1 MNRRIIS
8 LLFFAILFTQVDGNA
23 QGYFGWNMDNY
34 AGVQGVV
41 LNPAE
46 LGNSRTAFEINVA
59 SASAF
64 LTNDYLQVSFSPELI
79 SEFDDFWQE
88 SVNRNPLPGNELH
101 ANLDVIGPSL
111 MLRTG
116 KFSGVALTTRLRGLY
131 SIDNFP
137 GPLLEGIQNEF
148 DAVDE
153 FDLSVD
159 GHRSLLHAYGE
170 IGFNYGR
177 VVHQSRHSQL
187 KVGGAVKYLQGVGS
201 VFTASRSLTA
211 NYTENNNR
219 VSFEGDIAYGRTSD
233 FDYDDFSSESL
244 TGGFGFD
251 LGVAFEWYGSQ
262 AIDSSYLP
270 PYRLKVGASVTDI
283 GKIGYEQ
290 STRGDY
296 LLSGSVPTD
305 DLEGY
310 TIESILQDNFDGAES
325 EGSLDVSLPTRLN
338 LMLDLRLAGKLYVS
352 AVVNKSLGGDGESGI
367 KGPMPTIVAVT
378 PRLQTKAL
386 GLYAPV
392 VFGGYEGP
400 TMGAGLRFWIVTVGS
415 GSLLTDLIRKE
426 SPYGTDV
433 YVGLKLP
440 FFKSNKKPK
449 PQPAA
454 QE

>member
-1 MNRRIIS
+1 MNKRIHTF
-8 LLFFAILFTQVDGNA
+8 LFFAVLFAQIDGNA

-34 AGVQGVV
+34 AGVQGVI

-101 ANLDVIGPSL
+101 ANLDVVGPSV
-111 MLRTG
+111 MFRTG

-148 DAVDE
+148 AGLDE

-177 VVHQSRHSQL
+177 VVRQSRHSQL

-201 VFTASRSLTA
+201 VFTASQSLTA
-211 NYTENNNR
+211 NYSESKNR
-219 VSFEGDIAYGRTSD
+219 VSLDGDIAYGRTSD

-251 LGVAFEWYGSQ
+251 LGVSYEWYGNQ
-262 AIDSSYLP
+262 AIDSAYLP
-270 PYRLKVGASVTDI
+270 PYRLKVGASITDI

-296 LLSGSVPTD
+296 LLSGALPTD

-310 TIESILQDNFDGAES
+310 TIESILEDNFDGAES
-325 EGSLDVSLPTRLN
+325 EGPLDVSLPTRLN

-352 AVVNKSLGGDGESGI
+352 AVVNKSIGQGDEDGI
-367 KGPMPTIVAVT
+367 NGPAPTIVAVT
-378 PRLQTKAL
+378 PRLQTRAL

-392 VFGGYEGP
+392 VFGGYQGP
-400 TMGAGLRFWIVTVGS
+400 TVGAGVRFWLVTVGS
-415 GSLLTDLIRKE
+415 GSLLTDLVRKE

-440 FFKSNKKPK
+440 FHKLQKKPA
-449 PQPAA
+449 PR
-454 QE
+454 EE